1 MWPPDV
7 EYLKLLI
14 NGLILGLCT
23 WLGVRI
29 YGKELQKTKQIISLF
44 FLAPLFLSTGALYR
58 WLWGNMDIWA
68 VVLLLEITPGMAFI
82 GLGYVMLVL
91 GIIGVIKKLFRTSED
106 DA

>member
-1 MWPPDV
+1 MNNV

-14 NGLILGLCT
+14 NGLILGLCA

-29 YGKELQKTKQIISLF
+29 YGKELQKTKHIISLF
-44 FLAPLFLSTGALYR
+44 LLAPIFLSTGVLYL
-58 WLWGNMDIWA
+58 WLWGKTNLWA

-91 GIIGVIKKLFRTSED
+91 GIIGVIKKLFRISED

>member
-23 WLGVRI
+23 WLGVHI
-29 YGKELQKTKQIISLF
+29 YGKELQKTKHIISLF
-44 FLAPLFLSTGALYR
+44 LLAPVFLSTGALYL
-58 WLWGNMDIWA
+58 WLWGRADIWA
-68 VVLLLEITPGMAFI
+68 IVLLLEITPGMAI
-82 GLGYVMLVL
+82 LGVGYVMLVL
-91 GIIGVIKKLFRTSED
+91 GVIGVIKKLFRTSQD